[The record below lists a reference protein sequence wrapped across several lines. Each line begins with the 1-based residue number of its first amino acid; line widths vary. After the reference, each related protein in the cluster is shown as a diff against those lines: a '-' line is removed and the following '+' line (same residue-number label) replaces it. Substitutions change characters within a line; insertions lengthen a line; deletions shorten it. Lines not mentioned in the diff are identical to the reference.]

1 MAGLKTAVILEA
13 IETLDKQGMPGTLL
27 VQELS
32 SDLANENAYTFA
44 DKLNKR
50 VQVVLEYSDSLD
62 EDVTEEESEQAF
74 DEARVDEKSPDAS
87 PKKEVVEKKP
97 PKKDS
102 VPQQAKPAKS
112 VDDLLNEIV

>member
-50 VQVVLEYSDSLD
+50 VKVVLEYSDSFD
-62 EDVTEEESEQAF
+62 DVSEQESEQAF
-74 DEARVDEKSPDAS
+74 DEARADEKSPDAS